1 MQLKVRE
8 NPLGVQ
14 INAPWIICKPTR
26 KNCVKSRRLPVVSG
40 NRIIAR
46 MATWVAEKLGRDTLG
61 LIAAFGDFWRFVGQ
75 SFTSLW
81 HGALRWKNIR
91 LVLPQMYE
99 VGFKSVP
106 VIGITGAFIGMV
118 LGIEAYTQFRAI
130 GQENRLGSVINL
142 SVVKQIGP
150 VLAAVM
156 LAGRVGGSLTAELG
170 TMNVTEQLDALRV
183 MGADPIRV
191 LVVPRFLAC
200 VILLPVLT
208 IYSDLLGVLGGW
220 LVAVK
225 SLGIPEEPYWRFSA
239 LAVDNWQ
246 IFEGLIK
253 AMFFGGAIG
262 LISCY
267 KGFTCGSG
275 AQGVGR
281 ACTESFV
288 TSFIAIIVLN
298 FFFAKLAKDWYV
310 AIYGIRGIFG

>member
-1 MQLKVRE
+1 M
-8 NPLGVQ
+8 
-14 INAPWIICKPTR
+14 PTR
-26 KNCVKSRRLPVVSG
+26 L
-40 NRIIAR
+40 
-46 MATWVAEKLGRDTLG
+46 AEKIGSDTLNI
-61 LIAAFGDFWRFVGQ
+61 LSAFGQFWRFVG
-75 SFTSLW
+75 STFLW
-81 HGALRWKNIR
+81 LGRGSLRWKNMR
-91 LVLPQMYE
+91 LVIPQMYE

-118 LGIEAYTQFRAI
+118 LAIEAYTQFRSI
-130 GQENRLGSVINL
+130 GQENRLGGIINV

-156 LAGRVGGSLTAELG
+156 LAGRVGGALTAELG

-183 MGADPIRV
+183 MGADPVRV

-200 VILLPVLT
+200 IILLPILT
-208 IYSDLLGVLGGW
+208 IYSDMLGVLGGW
-220 LVAVK
+220 LVSVK
-225 SLGIPEEPYWRFSA
+225 SLGIPADPYWRYSSA
-239 LAVDNWQ
+239 AVDNWQ

-253 AMFFGGAIG
+253 AMFFGAAIG

-267 KGFTCGSG
+267 KGFTCGAG

-298 FFFAKLAKDWYV
+298 FFFAKVAKDWYV
-310 AIYGIRGIFG
+310 AIYGIRSIF